1 MAVSIALSLGYFLK
15 PGIGLDL
22 GAIQEVEVSINEKT
36 PLVQILYEMIPN
48 NPVAAMSQGN
58 MLQII
63 VFAII
68 TGVGLSA
75 LGDKAKSLL
84 KLFEELNEL
93 MMKMVGFVMLMAPI
107 GVFGLIAKT
116 FATVG
121 YDGLLPLLK
130 YVGTVYLG
138 LIIHVGLVYSGM
150 LKGFTGLSPR
160 HFFSE
165 SFGLPC
171 L

>member
-36 PLVQILYEMIPN
+36 PPLVQILYEMIPN

-75 LGDKAKSLL
+75 LGIRLSL
-84 KLFEELNEL
+84 
-93 MMKMVGFVMLMAPI
+93 
-107 GVFGLIAKT
+107 
-116 FATVG
+116 
-121 YDGLLPLLK
+121 Y
-130 YVGTVYLG
+130 
-138 LIIHVGLVYSGM
+138 
-150 LKGFTGLSPR
+150 
-160 HFFSE
+160 
-165 SFGLPC
+165 
-171 L
+171 